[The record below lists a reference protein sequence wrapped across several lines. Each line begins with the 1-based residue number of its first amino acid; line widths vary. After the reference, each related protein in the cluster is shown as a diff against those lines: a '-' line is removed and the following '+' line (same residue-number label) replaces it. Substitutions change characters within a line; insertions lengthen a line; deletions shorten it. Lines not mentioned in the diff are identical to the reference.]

1 MSRKV
6 NLFVALFFVVE
17 ISCSPVRPKE
27 PVKLPV
33 LDTPNSLDSSQA
45 QAVFVRA
52 QHFPNGTQL
61 SLCIISGDSEKY
73 IGIERRNDSL
83 VYVNNRDSV
92 FEIGSITKTFTG
104 TMLAKLVR
112 DGKVDP
118 NEPIKNILPVRMNQS
133 SLNGKEITL
142 VHLANHT
149 SGLPFEPSNVKN
161 DKNHPFDPYS
171 PYQYYSTQKLYDYL
185 SHQLVLQLTPGE
197 KRIYSNLGG
206 GLLGHI
212 LTLITKKTYEELLTD
227 KIFKPLGMTDASASY
242 KALLADKNLAL
253 PHFRRDATSF
263 RLTKNSPEYYTVL
276 PAAGVNASISDMT
289 KWLLAL
295 LGNNQNVIT
304 TTTLNEICKPAIET
318 PRRRKYQFF
327 RWTHLKDAH
336 YGLGWRV
343 LNYGGHTLIYH
354 GGHINGYRSE
364 VAFCPEEK
372 VGIVILTN
380 ATGKL
385 ANDGVEVFFDN
396 YFGYKSAK
404 PAIET
409 KNAGID
415 PHSYEA
421 P

>member
-1 MSRKV
+1 M
-6 NLFVALFFVVE
+6 
-17 ISCSPVRPKE
+17 
-27 PVKLPV
+27 
-33 LDTPNSLDSSQA
+33 
-45 QAVFVRA
+45 
-52 QHFPNGTQL
+52 
-61 SLCIISGDSEKY
+61 SGDSEKY

-212 LTLITKKTYEELLTD
+212 LTLISGKPYEELLFET
-227 KIFKPLGMTDASASY
+227 ICAPLGMQHT
-242 KALLADKNLAL
+242 
-253 PHFRRDATSF
+253 F
-263 RLTKNSPEYYTVL
+263 
-276 PAAGVNASISDMT
+276 I
-289 KWLLAL
+289 
-295 LGNNQNVIT
+295 
-304 TTTLNEICKPAIET
+304 TLNNERIRQMVQGRDQEGRPLPLGGGDCGALTGAGGIKSSVT
-318 PRRRKYQFF
+318 DLVKY
-327 RWTHLKDAH
+327 LKANMTDTTYFYLAQKTTKEFDEH
-336 YGLGWRV
+336 FTGSLGWATYSDLGKHHV
-343 LNYGGHTLIYH
+343 GAYGGT
-354 GGHINGYRSE
+354 GGYTSGVIFERNSH
-364 VAFCPEEK
+364 
-372 VGIVILTN
+372 VGIVVLTN
-380 ATGKL
+380 VSAFL
-385 ANDGVEVFFDN
+385 ASKGN
-396 YFGYKSAK
+396 YTEGLCRALY
-404 PAIET
+404 
-409 KNAGID
+409 D
-415 PHSYEA
+415 PLPFAAERKR
-421 P
+421 